1 MKRSFTAL
9 TLALAA
15 CTTLGQ
21 APTSSVS
28 ADAGKHGTLGDNPIE
43 FNATN
48 TPGWAMMTPEER
60 LAYRNRMQGFT
71 SYTECKAFYDQHTR
85 QMQARAVERK
95 LPFSGQ
101 QMDPCITL
109 Q

>member
-1 MKRSFTAL
+1 MKRLFTAL
-9 TLALAA
+9 WLALASGIA
-15 CTTLGQ
+15 VGQ
-21 APTSSVS
+21 APAPSVPADTSNR
-28 ADAGKHGTLGDNPIE
+28 GKLNPME

-60 LAYRNRMQGFT
+60 QAYRDTMQRFT
-71 SYTECKAFYDQHTR
+71 SYTECKKYYDQHTR
-85 QMQARAVERK
+85 KMHARAADRK
-95 LPFSGQ
+95 LPFRGQ